1 MPQHENHC
9 NTAAIFVEGP
19 IVAMVR
25 RRKVSDHLRRNYSR
39 AVSYH
44 EIMIQRAGPTKAPR
58 KRLSVVRECL
68 SMPFPLL
75 SIPSAI
81 DLAVHIMA
89 RSMKLTRQAA
99 LWTCFATAMT
109 MRSPRYWL
117 TGRTSLGRSGG
128 MSKWRASGEEK
139 MD

>member
-1 MPQHENHC
+1 
-9 NTAAIFVEGP
+9 
-19 IVAMVR
+19 
-25 RRKVSDHLRRNYSR
+25 
-39 AVSYH
+39 
-44 EIMIQRAGPTKAPR
+44 
-58 KRLSVVRECL
+58 
-68 SMPFPLL
+68 MPFPLL
-75 SIPSAI
+75 SIPSAT

-89 RSMKLTRQAA
+89 RSMKLTRKAA